1 MKHSK
6 SALVLMEL
14 IIVILFFSL
23 ASTVCIQLFSKSHLL
38 SKQTV
43 NENHAVIH
51 AQNLA
56 ECFLATEGNLAEMQ
70 VLLSHASEPSTNTNA
85 SDNTITLFF
94 TKDWRASDETNA
106 SYYARLEASPEEN
119 GLICANITVAS
130 CESDV
135 NESIYGLTVMHHIPE
150 RRGDHDR

>member
-56 ECFLATEGNLAEMQ
+56 ECFLATEGNIVTIKELFASSLPDTGDDT
-70 VLLSHASEPSTNTNA
+70 VILLFNEAWQECNEESAVYCASLIA
-85 SDNTITLFF
+85 
-94 TKDWRASDETNA
+94 
-106 SYYARLEASPEEN
+106 YPEEN
-119 GLICANITVAS
+119 GLIRADISVSPYSTTLT
-130 CESDV
+130 
-135 NESIYGLTVMHHIPE
+135 ESIYTLSIVHHIPE
-150 RRGDHDR
+150 RRGSHE

>member
-23 ASTVCIQLFSKSHLL
+23 ASTVCIQLFVRSHLL
-38 SKQTV
+38 SRQTV

-56 ECFLATEGNLAEMQ
+56 ECFLATEGDVAEMKA
-70 VLLSHASEPSTNTNA
+70 LLECPVADMP
-85 SDNTITLFF
+85 DDTIILLF
-94 TKDWRASDETNA
+94 DGNWEACDEKEA
-106 SYYARLEASPEEN
+106 CYFARLVTSTDTEK
-119 GLICANITVAS
+119 LISGEITVAS
-130 CESDV
+130 YPNASD
-135 NESIYGLTVMHHIPE
+135 EPIYTLTVTHHIPQ
-150 RRGDHDR
+150 RRACLD

>member
-23 ASTVCIQLFSKSHLL
+23 ASTVCIRLFSKAHLL

-43 NENHAVIH
+43 NENHAVIQ

-56 ECFLATEGNLAEMQ
+56 ECFLATEGDMTQIKKLFASA
-70 VLLSHASEPSTNTNA
+70 VPDTSDDTILL
-85 SDNTITLFF
+85 LFN
-94 TKDWRASDETNA
+94 KDWQECDRENAVYCAELISRPET
-106 SYYARLEASPEEN
+106 N
-119 GLICANITVAS
+119 GLISAEITVAPYAA
-130 CESDV
+130 EST
-135 NESIYGLTVMHHIPE
+135 EPIYSLTVMHHIPE
-150 RRGDHDR
+150 RRGSHE

>member
-23 ASTVCIQLFSKSHLL
+23 ASTVCIQLFAKSHLL
-38 SKQTV
+38 SRQTV

-56 ECFLATEGNLAEMQ
+56 ECFLATEGDMTQ
-70 VLLSHASEPSTNTNA
+70 
-85 SDNTITLFF
+85 IKTLFPTCVPNTSGDTVTLLF
-94 TKDWRASDETNA
+94 DKDWKECDETNA
-106 SYYARLEASPEEN
+106 CYSASLVAYPEAD
-119 GLICANITVAS
+119 GLITAEITVTPYNSAS
-130 CESDV
+130 AD
-135 NESIYGLTVMHHIPE
+135 SIYTLTVMHHIPE
-150 RRGDHDR
+150 RRGNLD

>member
-38 SKQTV
+38 SRQTV

-56 ECFLATEGNLAEMQ
+56 ECFLATEGDLSQIRGLFDLSIPDTAEDT
-70 VLLSHASEPSTNTNA
+70 VTLLFDEDWNECGAENACYSASLVA
-85 SDNTITLFF
+85 H
-94 TKDWRASDETNA
+94 
-106 SYYARLEASPEEN
+106 PEEN
-119 GLICANITVAS
+119 GLISADITVELYAS
-130 CESDV
+130 DSSEP
-135 NESIYGLTVMHHIPE
+135 IYSLTVIHHIPE

>member
-23 ASTVCIQLFSKSHLL
+23 AGTVCIQLFAKSHLL
-38 SKQTV
+38 SRRTV

-56 ECFLATEGNLAEMQ
+56 ECFLATEGDIAQMNSLFEAHVPDMPDDTLM
-70 VLLSHASEPSTNTNA
+70 LLF
-85 SDNTITLFF
+85 D
-94 TKDWRASDETNA
+94 KDWQESDADNACYSACLIVHPET
-106 SYYARLEASPEEN
+106 E
-119 GLICANITVAS
+119 GLISADITISSYPSAS
-130 CESDV
+130 QD
-135 NESIYGLTVMHHIPE
+135 SIYTLTVTHHIPK
-150 RRGDHDR
+150 RRAELD

>member
-14 IIVILFFSL
+14 IVVILFFSL

-56 ECFLATEGNLAEMQ
+56 ECFLATEGNIAEMKS
-70 VLLSHASEPSTNTNA
+70 LLAASLADTADDTIILLFNEDWQECREENA
-85 SDNTITLFF
+85 VYC
-94 TKDWRASDETNA
+94 AS
-106 SYYARLEASPEEN
+106 LVASPEEQ
-119 GLICANITVAS
+119 GLITADIAVTPYN
-130 CESDV
+130 SDST
-135 NESIYGLTVMHHIPE
+135 ESIYTLTVVHHIPE
-150 RRGDHDR
+150 RRGSHE

>member
-23 ASTVCIQLFSKSHLL
+23 ASTVCIRLFSKAHLL

-43 NENHAVIH
+43 NENHAVIQ

-56 ECFLATEGNLAEMQ
+56 ECFLATEGDIAQIKALFPSALPDTSDDT
-70 VLLSHASEPSTNTNA
+70 VILLFN
-85 SDNTITLFF
+85 
-94 TKDWRASDETNA
+94 KDWQECNQESAVYCAELISQP
-106 SYYARLEASPEEN
+106 EAD
-119 GLICANITVAS
+119 GLLCADITVAAYAS
-130 CESDV
+130 ETS
-135 NESIYGLTVMHHIPE
+135 EPIYSLAVMHHIPE
-150 RRGDHDR
+150 RRGSLE

>member
-38 SKQTV
+38 SQQTV
-43 NENHAVIH
+43 NENHAVIY

-56 ECFLATEGNLAEMQ
+56 ECFLATEGDLLQLQSLFPCSSEDTSADSV
-70 VLLSHASEPSTNTNA
+70 VLLFDEHWNPCTQDNARYSASLTSHTQ
-85 SDNTITLFF
+85 
-94 TKDWRASDETNA
+94 ET
-106 SYYARLEASPEEN
+106 
-119 GLICANITVAS
+119 GLIRADITISAYPSAS
-130 CESDV
+130 TD
-135 NESIYGLTVMHHIPE
+135 SIYTLTVMHHIPE
-150 RRGDHDR
+150 RRGTHDE

>member
-23 ASTVCIQLFSKSHLL
+23 ASTVCIQLFTKSHLL

-51 AQNLA
+51 TQNLA
-56 ECFLATEGNLAEMQ
+56 ECFLATEGDIAQMKS
-70 VLLSHASEPSTNTNA
+70 LLMTSSPDTSEDSV
-85 SDNTITLFF
+85 SLFF
-94 TKDWRASDETNA
+94 DEEWQECSEENA
-106 SYYARLEASPEEN
+106 SYYASLMIHPEDA
-119 GLICANITVAS
+119 GLIAADITVAAYTS
-130 CESDV
+130 KDADP
-135 NESIYGLTVMHHIPE
+135 IYSLTVVHHIPE
-150 RRGDHDR
+150 RRGSHE

>member
-23 ASTVCIQLFSKSHLL
+23 ASAVCIQLFSKAHLL
-38 SKQTV
+38 SEKTV

-56 ECFLATEGNLAEMQ
+56 ECFLATEGDSAQIKSIFDSSLEDTPEDT
-70 VLLSHASEPSTNTNA
+70 VILLFNADWQKCGKEDATYCASLIAHP
-85 SDNTITLFF
+85 
-94 TKDWRASDETNA
+94 K
-106 SYYARLEASPEEN
+106 EN
-119 GLICANITVAS
+119 GLITADITIAPYNS
-130 CESDV
+130 QFLEP
-135 NESIYGLTVMHHIPE
+135 IYTLTVMYHIPE
-150 RRGDHDR
+150 RRGSYEQ